1 MTKAMRTAAEGVKMN
16 NAGSELSLCWKC
28 ERAGRA
34 SCEWMQRG
42 VPVKGWNAEPTMV
55 YLTKKR
61 RAHSF
66 RVRECPK
73 FIPLHERKVIM
84 IERDW

>member
-1 MTKAMRTAAEGVKMN
+1 
-16 NAGSELSLCWKC
+16 
-28 ERAGRA
+28 
-34 SCEWMQRG
+34 MQRG

>member
-1 MTKAMRTAAEGVKMN
+1 MMSKGEKGK
-16 NAGSELSLCWKC
+16 SKLSLCWSC

-42 VPVKGWNAEPTMV
+42 VPVKGWNAEPTIV
-55 YLTKKR
+55 YLNKNH

-73 FIPLHERKVIM
+73 SILGQARTPGHNDREGLVR
-84 IERDW
+84 

>member
-1 MTKAMRTAAEGVKMN
+1 MN
-16 NAGSELSLCWKC
+16 NAGSELSLCWSC
-28 ERAGRA
+28 ERAGKP

-42 VPVKGWNAEPTMV
+42 VPVKGWNAEPTIV
-55 YLTKKR
+55 NNSPNR

-73 FIPLHERKVIM
+73 FIPLHEHKVIM
-84 IERDW
+84 IERNW